1 MFGLISCSKKERKKQ
16 VCVILEE
23 GAYLQ
28 VSKVKKKKSLPTD
41 PNFEDHAIGNTHI
54 FLFGPIIYLRF
65 KRGCHRARGWN
76 QQIMMLE
83 NGQFYHSMY
92 LS

>member
-41 PNFEDHAIGNTHI
+41 PNFEDHAIGNTHKNHTNLFVS
-54 FLFGPIIYLRF
+54 FLLQLINYLTCSTMF
-65 KRGCHRARGWN
+65 
-76 QQIMMLE
+76 
-83 NGQFYHSMY
+83 
-92 LS
+92 LSQPSIKCTRK

>member
-1 MFGLISCSKKERKKQ
+1 
-16 VCVILEE
+16 VILEE

-54 FLFGPIIYLRF
+54 FLFGLM
-65 KRGCHRARGWN
+65 
-76 QQIMMLE
+76 QI
-83 NGQFYHSMY
+83 ST
-92 LS
+92 LSLPVLNLFLKKMT

>member
-41 PNFEDHAIGNTHI
+41 PNFEDHAIGNTVEVGNGEEFPDFVDLLF
-54 FLFGPIIYLRF
+54 FL
-65 KRGCHRARGWN
+65 A
-76 QQIMMLE
+76 
-83 NGQFYHSMY
+83 
-92 LS
+92 